1 MMRSFMTLGTL
12 TWGAELNKGPNR
24 SDLTPFPKENTIMTV
39 YGGHPLPPRWGGAA
53 CLAQALGPQ
62 LAMVG
67 DTRA

>member
-39 YGGHPLPPRWGGAA
+39 YGGHPLPP
-53 CLAQALGPQ
+53 LGRGRMSSPSPRTP
-62 LAMVG
+62 
-67 DTRA
+67 TRYG